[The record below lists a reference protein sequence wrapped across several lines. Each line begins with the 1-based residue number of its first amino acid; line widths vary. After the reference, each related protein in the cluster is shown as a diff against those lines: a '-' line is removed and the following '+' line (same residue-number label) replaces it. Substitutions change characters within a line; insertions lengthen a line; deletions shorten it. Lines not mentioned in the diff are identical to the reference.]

1 MSKLVH
7 ENVED
12 YKVAVPVCKVLHYT
26 FMFTK
31 LMLVYKQV
39 TNGLF
44 LYMGL
49 TSLTG
54 NQFVERCNLDF
65 PETHFHEQYS
75 DEAIYI

>member
-12 YKVAVPVCKVLHYT
+12 YKFAVPVCKVLHYT

-65 PETHFHEQYS
+65 PEIHFHEQYS
-75 DEAIYI
+75 EEAIYI

>member
-1 MSKLVH
+1 MGASLLLLPMI
-7 ENVED
+7 D
-12 YKVAVPVCKVLHYT
+12 LIPIP
-26 FMFTK
+26 
-31 LMLVYKQV
+31 V

-75 DEAIYI
+75 D